1 MKLKKI
7 KYENIFLIFI
17 IYQFIY
23 WLSNNALNKYSII
36 YYIFVI
42 IIYFTIK
49 FLRKNEKNKKKE
61 N

>member
-1 MKLKKI
+1 MKKLKNVKW
-7 KYENIFLIFI
+7 ENIYLIFI

-23 WLSNNALNKYSII
+23 WLKIKALNKYSII

-49 FLRKNEKNKKKE
+49 FLRRYKE
-61 N
+61 D

>member
-1 MKLKKI
+1 MKFKRI

-49 FLRKNEKNKKKE
+49 YFRKNEE
-61 N
+61 

>member
-1 MKLKKI
+1 MKFKRI

-23 WLSNNALNKYSII
+23 WLSNNALNEYSII

-49 FLRKNEKNKKKE
+49 FLRKSEK
-61 N
+61 